1 MTVSAWGQETIF
13 HYVYSGAGTAPAVGE
28 TLTAT
33 GGTILVER
41 SENSTKTLSTE
52 SFTYDS
58 SVPADMKITGGTKAI
73 KFGTSDV
80 WFKLELTDGVFKSG
94 DIISIDTGA
103 RLDGFCSDAAITLGV
118 GKVSDEAQRLM
129 DVTKKSLYKAIGQ
142 VKPGNRLGDVQHA
155 VETFAIS
162 QGMGVVRD
170 YCGHGI
176 GRNMHEEPSIPNF
189 GKPGTG
195 PLLEKGMVLAIE
207 PMLTAGTFRVRE
219 LDDGWTVVT
228 RDGSYA
234 AHFEHTV
241 AVTANGSEIFTAFE

>member
-1 MTVSAWGQETIF
+1 M
-13 HYVYSGAGTAPAVGE
+13 GAGKVTAAVLKLMTELVKPGIS
-28 TLTAT
+28 TLELDAAAEKTIRSFGAT
-33 GGTILVER
+33 PLFLGYYGFPGTICA
-41 SENSTKTLSTE
+41 
-52 SFTYDS
+52 
-58 SVPADMKITGGTKAI
+58 SVNEEVVHGIPKKDRI
-73 KFGTSDV
+73 
-80 WFKLELTDGVFKSG
+80 LKSG

-142 VKPGNRLGDVQHA
+142 VKPGKRLGDVEHA
-155 VETFAIS
+155 VETFAK
-162 QGMGVVRD
+162 QNGVGVARD

-207 PMLTAGTFRVRE
+207 PMLTAGTYRVRE

-228 RDGSYA
+228 ADGKYA

>member
-1 MTVSAWGQETIF
+1 MIEVKNDSELQKMREAGKVTAAVLKLMTELVKPGISTWELDAAAEKTIRSF
-13 HYVYSGAGTAPAVGE
+13 GATPLFLGYYGFPGSICASVNEEVVHGIPKKDR
-28 TLTAT
+28 
-33 GGTILVER
+33 IL
-41 SENSTKTLSTE
+41 
-52 SFTYDS
+52 
-58 SVPADMKITGGTKAI
+58 
-73 KFGTSDV
+73 
-80 WFKLELTDGVFKSG
+80 KSG

-142 VKPGNRLGDVQHA
+142 VKPGNRLGDVEHA
-155 VETFAIS
+155 VETFAIAN
-162 QGMGVVRD
+162 GMGVVRD

-189 GKPGTG
+189 GRPATG

-207 PMLTAGTFRVRE
+207 PMLTAGTYKVRE

-228 RDGSYA
+228 ADGKYA

-241 AVTANGSEIFTAFE
+241 AVTAHGSEIFTAFE

>member
-1 MTVSAWGQETIF
+1 MIEVKSKHELDFMRASGKVTAAVLKLMTQLVKPGVSTYDLDKAAEETIRSF
-13 HYVYSGAGTAPAVGE
+13 GATPCFLGYAGYPGSICASINEEVVHGIPKKDR
-28 TLTAT
+28 
-33 GGTILVER
+33 IL
-41 SENSTKTLSTE
+41 
-52 SFTYDS
+52 
-58 SVPADMKITGGTKAI
+58 
-73 KFGTSDV
+73 
-80 WFKLELTDGVFKSG
+80 KSG

-129 DVTKKSLYKAIGQ
+129 DVTKKSLHKAIGL
-142 VKPGNRLGDVQHA
+142 VKPGARLGDIGHA
-155 VETFAIS
+155 VETFAELHN
-162 QGMGVVRD
+162 MGVVRD

-195 PLLEKGMVLAIE
+195 PVLEEGMVLAIE
-207 PMLTAGTFRVRE
+207 PMITAGTYRVRQ
-219 LDDGWTVVT
+219 LSDGWTVVT

>member
-1 MTVSAWGQETIF
+1 MIEVKNDSELQKMREAGKVTAAVLKLMTELVKPGISTWELDAAAEKTIRSF
-13 HYVYSGAGTAPAVGE
+13 GATPLFLGYYGFPGSICASVNEEVVHGIPKKDR
-28 TLTAT
+28 
-33 GGTILVER
+33 IL
-41 SENSTKTLSTE
+41 
-52 SFTYDS
+52 
-58 SVPADMKITGGTKAI
+58 
-73 KFGTSDV
+73 
-80 WFKLELTDGVFKSG
+80 KSG

-142 VKPGNRLGDVQHA
+142 VKPGNRLGDVEHA
-155 VETFAIS
+155 VETFAIAN
-162 QGMGVVRD
+162 GMGVVRD

-189 GKPGTG
+189 GRPGTG

-207 PMLTAGTFRVRE
+207 PMLTAGTYKVRE

-228 RDGSYA
+228 ADGKYA

-241 AVTANGSEIFTAFE
+241 AVTAHGSEIFTAFE

>member
-1 MTVSAWGQETIF
+1 MIEVKNDSELQKMREAGKVTAAVLKQMTELVKPGVSTWELDAAAEKTIRAF
-13 HYVYSGAGTAPAVGE
+13 GATPLFLGYYGFPGSICASVNEEVVHGIPKKDR
-28 TLTAT
+28 
-33 GGTILVER
+33 IL
-41 SENSTKTLSTE
+41 
-52 SFTYDS
+52 
-58 SVPADMKITGGTKAI
+58 
-73 KFGTSDV
+73 
-80 WFKLELTDGVFKSG
+80 KSG

-142 VKPGNRLGDVQHA
+142 VKPGNRLGDVEHA
-155 VETFAIS
+155 VETFAIAN
-162 QGMGVVRD
+162 GMGVVRD

-189 GKPGTG
+189 GRPGTG

-207 PMLTAGTFRVRE
+207 PMLTAGTYKVRE

-228 RDGSYA
+228 ADGKYA
-234 AHFEHTV
+234 AHFEQTV
-241 AVTANGSEIFTAFE
+241 AVTAHGSEIFTAFE

>member
-1 MTVSAWGQETIF
+1 MIEVKNDSELQKMREAGKVTAAVLKLMTELVKPGISTLELDAAAEKTIRSF
-13 HYVYSGAGTAPAVGE
+13 GATPLFLGYYGFP
-28 TLTAT
+28 
-33 GGTILVER
+33 GTICA
-41 SENSTKTLSTE
+41 
-52 SFTYDS
+52 
-58 SVPADMKITGGTKAI
+58 SVNEEVVHGIPKKDRI
-73 KFGTSDV
+73 
-80 WFKLELTDGVFKSG
+80 LKSG

-118 GKVSDEAQRLM
+118 GEVSDEAQRLM

-142 VKPGNRLGDVQHA
+142 VKPGKRLGDVEHA
-155 VETFAIS
+155 VETFAK
-162 QGMGVVRD
+162 QNGVGVVRD

-189 GKPGTG
+189 GKPSTG

-207 PMLTAGTFRVRE
+207 PMLTAGTYRVRE

-228 RDGSYA
+228 ADGKYA

>member
-1 MTVSAWGQETIF
+1 MIEVKNDNEIQKMREAGKVTAAVLKQMTEMVKPGISTLDLDQAAEKTIRSF
-13 HYVYSGAGTAPAVGE
+13 GATPLFLGYYGFPGSICASVNEEVVHGIPKKDR
-28 TLTAT
+28 
-33 GGTILVER
+33 IL
-41 SENSTKTLSTE
+41 
-52 SFTYDS
+52 
-58 SVPADMKITGGTKAI
+58 
-73 KFGTSDV
+73 
-80 WFKLELTDGVFKSG
+80 KSG

-142 VKPGNRLGDVQHA
+142 VKPGRRLGDVQHA

-241 AVTANGSEIFTAFE
+241 AVTANGSEILTAFE

>member
-1 MTVSAWGQETIF
+1 MIEVKNDSELQKMREAGKVTAAVHKLMTEMVKPGVSTWELDAAAEKTIRSF
-13 HYVYSGAGTAPAVGE
+13 GATPLFLGYYGFPGSICASVNEEVVHGIPKKDR
-28 TLTAT
+28 
-33 GGTILVER
+33 IL
-41 SENSTKTLSTE
+41 
-52 SFTYDS
+52 
-58 SVPADMKITGGTKAI
+58 
-73 KFGTSDV
+73 
-80 WFKLELTDGVFKSG
+80 KSG

-129 DVTKKSLYKAIGQ
+129 DVTKKSLFKAIGQ

-155 VETFAIS
+155 VETFAVS
-162 QGMGVVRD
+162 NGMGVVRD

-189 GKPGTG
+189 GTPGTG
-195 PLLEKGMVLAIE
+195 PVLEKGMVLAIE

-219 LDDGWTVVT
+219 LSDGWTVVT
-228 RDGSYA
+228 RDGSLA

>member
-1 MTVSAWGQETIF
+1 MIEVKNDSELQKMREAGKVTAAVLKLMTKLVKPGISTLELDAAAEKTIRSF
-13 HYVYSGAGTAPAVGE
+13 GATPLFLGYYGFP
-28 TLTAT
+28 
-33 GGTILVER
+33 GTICA
-41 SENSTKTLSTE
+41 
-52 SFTYDS
+52 
-58 SVPADMKITGGTKAI
+58 SVNEEVVHGIPKKDRI
-73 KFGTSDV
+73 
-80 WFKLELTDGVFKSG
+80 LKSG

-118 GKVSDEAQRLM
+118 GEVSDEAQRLM

-142 VKPGNRLGDVQHA
+142 VKPGKRLGDVEHA
-155 VETFAIS
+155 VETFAK
-162 QGMGVVRD
+162 QNGVGVVRD

-207 PMLTAGTFRVRE
+207 PMLTAGTYRVRE

-228 RDGSYA
+228 ADGKYA

>member
-1 MTVSAWGQETIF
+1 MIEVKNDSEIQKMREAGKVTAAVLKQMTEMVKPGISTLDLDQAAEKTIRSF
-13 HYVYSGAGTAPAVGE
+13 GAVPLFLGY
-28 TLTAT
+28 
-33 GGTILVER
+33 GGFPGSICESINEEVVHGIPKKDRIL
-41 SENSTKTLSTE
+41 
-52 SFTYDS
+52 
-58 SVPADMKITGGTKAI
+58 
-73 KFGTSDV
+73 
-80 WFKLELTDGVFKSG
+80 KSG

-142 VKPGNRLGDVQHA
+142 VKPGRRLGDVQHA

-241 AVTANGSEIFTAFE
+241 AVTADGSEILTAFE

>member
-1 MTVSAWGQETIF
+1 MIEIKSKHELDLMRASGKVTAAVLKLMTQLVKPGVSTYDLDKAAEETILSF
-13 HYVYSGAGTAPAVGE
+13 GATPCFLGYAGYPGSICASINEEVVHGIPKKDR
-28 TLTAT
+28 
-33 GGTILVER
+33 IL
-41 SENSTKTLSTE
+41 
-52 SFTYDS
+52 
-58 SVPADMKITGGTKAI
+58 
-73 KFGTSDV
+73 
-80 WFKLELTDGVFKSG
+80 KSG

-129 DVTKKSLYKAIGQ
+129 DVTKKSLHKAIGL
-142 VKPGNRLGDVQHA
+142 VKPGARLGDIGHA
-155 VETFAIS
+155 VETFAELHN
-162 QGMGVVRD
+162 MGVVRD

-195 PLLEKGMVLAIE
+195 PMLEEGMVLAIE
-207 PMLTAGTFRVRE
+207 PMITAGTYRVRQ
-219 LDDGWTVVT
+219 LSDGWTVVT
-228 RDGSYA
+228 RDGSNA

>member
-1 MTVSAWGQETIF
+1 MIEVKNDSEIQKMREAGKVTAAVLKQMTEMVKPGISTLDLDQAAEKTIRSF
-13 HYVYSGAGTAPAVGE
+13 GATPLFLGYYGFPGSICASVNEEVVHGIPKKDR
-28 TLTAT
+28 
-33 GGTILVER
+33 IL
-41 SENSTKTLSTE
+41 
-52 SFTYDS
+52 
-58 SVPADMKITGGTKAI
+58 
-73 KFGTSDV
+73 
-80 WFKLELTDGVFKSG
+80 KSG

-142 VKPGNRLGDVQHA
+142 VKPGRRLGDVQHA

-176 GRNMHEEPSIPNF
+176 GRNMQEDPSIPNF

-241 AVTANGSEIFTAFE
+241 AVTADGSEILTAFE

>member
-1 MTVSAWGQETIF
+1 MIEVKNDSELQKMREAGKVTAAVLKLMTELVKPGISTWELDAAAEKTIRSF
-13 HYVYSGAGTAPAVGE
+13 GATPLFLGYYGFPGSICASVNEEVVHGIPKKDR
-28 TLTAT
+28 
-33 GGTILVER
+33 IL
-41 SENSTKTLSTE
+41 
-52 SFTYDS
+52 
-58 SVPADMKITGGTKAI
+58 
-73 KFGTSDV
+73 
-80 WFKLELTDGVFKSG
+80 KSG

-118 GKVSDEAQRLM
+118 GKVSEEAQRLM

-142 VKPGNRLGDVQHA
+142 VKPGNRLGDVEHA
-155 VETFAIS
+155 VETFAIAN
-162 QGMGVVRD
+162 GMGVVRD

-189 GKPGTG
+189 GRPGTG

-207 PMLTAGTFRVRE
+207 PMLTAGTYKVRE

-228 RDGSYA
+228 ADGKYA

-241 AVTANGSEIFTAFE
+241 AVTAHGSEIFTAFE

>member
-1 MTVSAWGQETIF
+1 MIEVKNDSELQKMREAGKVTAAVLKLMTELVKPGISTLELDAAAEKTIRSF
-13 HYVYSGAGTAPAVGE
+13 GATPLFLGYYGFP
-28 TLTAT
+28 
-33 GGTILVER
+33 GTICA
-41 SENSTKTLSTE
+41 
-52 SFTYDS
+52 
-58 SVPADMKITGGTKAI
+58 SVNEEVVHGIPKKDRI
-73 KFGTSDV
+73 
-80 WFKLELTDGVFKSG
+80 LKSG

-118 GKVSDEAQRLM
+118 GEVSDEAQRLM
-129 DVTKKSLYKAIGQ
+129 EVTKKSLYKAIGQ
-142 VKPGNRLGDVQHA
+142 VKPGKRLGDVEHA
-155 VETFAIS
+155 VETFAK
-162 QGMGVVRD
+162 QNGVGVVRD

-207 PMLTAGTFRVRE
+207 PMLTAGTYRVRE

-228 RDGSYA
+228 ADGKYA

>member
-1 MTVSAWGQETIF
+1 MIEVKNDSELQKMREAGKVTAAVLKLMTEMVKPGVSTWELDAAAEKTIRSF
-13 HYVYSGAGTAPAVGE
+13 GATPLFLGYYGFPGSICASVNEEVVHGIPKKDR
-28 TLTAT
+28 
-33 GGTILVER
+33 IL
-41 SENSTKTLSTE
+41 
-52 SFTYDS
+52 
-58 SVPADMKITGGTKAI
+58 
-73 KFGTSDV
+73 
-80 WFKLELTDGVFKSG
+80 KSG

-129 DVTKKSLYKAIGQ
+129 DVTKKSLFKAIGQ

-155 VETFAIS
+155 VETFAKS
-162 QGMGVVRD
+162 NGMGVVRD

-189 GKPGTG
+189 GTPGTG

-219 LDDGWTVVT
+219 LSDGWTVVT
-228 RDGSYA
+228 RDGSLA

>member
-1 MTVSAWGQETIF
+1 MIEVKNDSELQKMREAGKVTAAVLKLMTELVKPGISTLELDAAAEKTIRSF
-13 HYVYSGAGTAPAVGE
+13 GATPLFLGYYGFP
-28 TLTAT
+28 
-33 GGTILVER
+33 GTICA
-41 SENSTKTLSTE
+41 
-52 SFTYDS
+52 
-58 SVPADMKITGGTKAI
+58 SVNEEVVHGIPKKDRI
-73 KFGTSDV
+73 
-80 WFKLELTDGVFKSG
+80 LKSG

-103 RLDGFCSDAAITLGV
+103 CLGGFCSDAAITLGV
-118 GKVSDEAQRLM
+118 GEVSDEAQRLM

-142 VKPGNRLGDVQHA
+142 VKPGKRLGDVEHA
-155 VETFAIS
+155 VETFAKQS
-162 QGMGVVRD
+162 GVGVVRD

-207 PMLTAGTFRVRE
+207 PMLTAGTYRVRE

-228 RDGSYA
+228 ADGKYA

>member
-1 MTVSAWGQETIF
+1 MIEVKNESELQKMREAGKVTAAVLKLMTEMVKPGI
-13 HYVYSGAGTAPAVGE
+13 
-28 TLTAT
+28 
-33 GGTILVER
+33 
-41 SENSTKTLSTE
+41 ST
-52 SFTYDS
+52 
-58 SVPADMKITGGTKAI
+58 
-73 KFGTSDV
+73 
-80 WFKLELTDGVFKSG
+80 LELDQAAEKTIRSFGATPLFLGYYGFPGSICASVNEEVVHGIPKKDRILKSG

-195 PLLEKGMVLAIE
+195 PLLEKGMVMAIE

>member
-1 MTVSAWGQETIF
+1 MIEVKNDSELQKMREAGKVTAAVLKLMTELVKPGISTWELDAAAEKTIRSF
-13 HYVYSGAGTAPAVGE
+13 GATPLFLGYYGFPGSICASVNEEVVHGIPKKDK
-28 TLTAT
+28 
-33 GGTILVER
+33 IL
-41 SENSTKTLSTE
+41 
-52 SFTYDS
+52 
-58 SVPADMKITGGTKAI
+58 
-73 KFGTSDV
+73 
-80 WFKLELTDGVFKSG
+80 KSG

-142 VKPGNRLGDVQHA
+142 VKPGNRLGDVEHA
-155 VETFAIS
+155 VETFAIAN
-162 QGMGVVRD
+162 GMGVVRD

-189 GKPGTG
+189 GRPGTG

-207 PMLTAGTFRVRE
+207 PMLTAGTYKVRE

-228 RDGSYA
+228 ADGKYA

-241 AVTANGSEIFTAFE
+241 AVTAHGSEIFTAFE

>member
-1 MTVSAWGQETIF
+1 MIEVKNDQELQKMREAGKVTAAVLKLMTE
-13 HYVYSGAGTAPAVGE
+13 
-28 TLTAT
+28 
-33 GGTILVER
+33 LVKPGI
-41 SENSTKTLSTE
+41 ST
-52 SFTYDS
+52 
-58 SVPADMKITGGTKAI
+58 
-73 KFGTSDV
+73 
-80 WFKLELTDGVFKSG
+80 LELDQAAEKTIRSFGATPLFLGYYGFPGSICASVNEEVVHGIPKKDRILKSG

-118 GKVSDEAQRLM
+118 GEVSDEAQRLM
-129 DVTKKSLYKAIGQ
+129 DVTKKSLYKAIGL
-142 VKPGNRLGDVQHA
+142 VKPGIRLGDVQHA

-195 PLLEKGMVLAIE
+195 PLLEKGMTLAIE
-207 PMLTAGTFRVRE
+207 PMLTAGTYKVRE

>member
-1 MTVSAWGQETIF
+1 MIEVKNDSELQKMREAGKVTAAVLKLMTELVKPGISTLELDAAAEKTIRSF
-13 HYVYSGAGTAPAVGE
+13 GATPLFLGYYGFP
-28 TLTAT
+28 
-33 GGTILVER
+33 GTICA
-41 SENSTKTLSTE
+41 
-52 SFTYDS
+52 
-58 SVPADMKITGGTKAI
+58 SVNEEVVHGIPKKDRI
-73 KFGTSDV
+73 
-80 WFKLELTDGVFKSG
+80 LKSG

-118 GKVSDEAQRLM
+118 GEVSDEAQRLM

-142 VKPGNRLGDVQHA
+142 VKPGKRLGDVEHA
-155 VETFAIS
+155 VETFAK
-162 QGMGVVRD
+162 QNGVGVVRD

-207 PMLTAGTFRVRE
+207 PMLTAGTYRVRE

-228 RDGSYA
+228 ADGKHA

>member
-1 MTVSAWGQETIF
+1 MIEVKNDNEIQKMREAGKVTAAVLKQMTEMVKPGISTLDLDQAAEKTIRSF
-13 HYVYSGAGTAPAVGE
+13 GATPLFLGYYGFPGSICASVNEEVVHGIPKKDR
-28 TLTAT
+28 
-33 GGTILVER
+33 IL
-41 SENSTKTLSTE
+41 
-52 SFTYDS
+52 
-58 SVPADMKITGGTKAI
+58 
-73 KFGTSDV
+73 
-80 WFKLELTDGVFKSG
+80 KSG

>member
-1 MTVSAWGQETIF
+1 MIEVKNDSELQKMREAGKVTAAVLKLMTELVKPGISTLELDAAAEKTIRSF
-13 HYVYSGAGTAPAVGE
+13 GATPLFLGYYGFP
-28 TLTAT
+28 
-33 GGTILVER
+33 GTICA
-41 SENSTKTLSTE
+41 
-52 SFTYDS
+52 
-58 SVPADMKITGGTKAI
+58 SVKEEIVQKNKKKDRI
-73 KFGTSDV
+73 
-80 WFKLELTDGVFKSG
+80 LKSG

-118 GKVSDEAQRLM
+118 GEVSDEAQRLM

-142 VKPGNRLGDVQHA
+142 VKPGNRLGDVEHA
-155 VETFAIS
+155 VETFAIAN
-162 QGMGVVRD
+162 GMGVVRD

-189 GKPGTG
+189 GRPGTG

-207 PMLTAGTFRVRE
+207 PMLTAGTYKVRE

-228 RDGSYA
+228 ADGKYA

-241 AVTANGSEIFTAFE
+241 AVTAHGSEIFTAFE

>member
-1 MTVSAWGQETIF
+1 MIEVKNESEIQKMREAGKVTAAVLKLMTGMVKPGVST
-13 HYVYSGAGTAPAVGE
+13 
-28 TLTAT
+28 
-33 GGTILVER
+33 
-41 SENSTKTLSTE
+41 
-52 SFTYDS
+52 
-58 SVPADMKITGGTKAI
+58 
-73 KFGTSDV
+73 
-80 WFKLELTDGVFKSG
+80 LELDIAAEKTIRSFGATPLFLGYYGFPASICASVNEEVVHGIPKKDRILKSG

-142 VKPGNRLGDVQHA
+142 IKPGRRLGDVQHA
-155 VETFAIS
+155 VETFAKLHN
-162 QGMGVVRD
+162 MGLVRD

-195 PLLEKGMVLAIE
+195 PVLQAGMVLAIE
-207 PMLTAGTFRVRE
+207 PMLTAGTYKVRE

-228 RDGSYA
+228 MDGKYA

-241 AVTANGSEIFTAFE
+241 AVTANGSEILTAFE

>member
-1 MTVSAWGQETIF
+1 MIEVKNDSELQKMREAGKVTAAVLKLMTELVKPGISTLELDAAAEKTIRSF
-13 HYVYSGAGTAPAVGE
+13 R
-28 TLTAT
+28 AT
-33 GGTILVER
+33 PLFLGYYGFPGTICA
-41 SENSTKTLSTE
+41 
-52 SFTYDS
+52 
-58 SVPADMKITGGTKAI
+58 SVNEEVVHGIPKKDRI
-73 KFGTSDV
+73 
-80 WFKLELTDGVFKSG
+80 LKSG

-118 GKVSDEAQRLM
+118 GEVSDEAQRLM

-142 VKPGNRLGDVQHA
+142 VKPGKRLGDVEHA
-155 VETFAIS
+155 VETFAK
-162 QGMGVVRD
+162 QNGVGVVRD

-207 PMLTAGTFRVRE
+207 PMLTAGTYRVRE

-228 RDGSYA
+228 ADGKYA

>member
-1 MTVSAWGQETIF
+1 MIEVKNDQELQKMREAGKVTAAVLKLMTE
-13 HYVYSGAGTAPAVGE
+13 
-28 TLTAT
+28 
-33 GGTILVER
+33 LVKPGI
-41 SENSTKTLSTE
+41 ST
-52 SFTYDS
+52 
-58 SVPADMKITGGTKAI
+58 
-73 KFGTSDV
+73 
-80 WFKLELTDGVFKSG
+80 LELDQAAEKTIRSFGATPLFLGYYGFPGSICASVNEEVVHGIPKKDRILKSG

>member
-1 MTVSAWGQETIF
+1 MIEVKNDSELQKMREAGKVTAAVLKLMTELVKPGISTWELDAAAEKTIRAF
-13 HYVYSGAGTAPAVGE
+13 GAAPLFLGYYGFPGSICASVNEEVVHGIPKKDR
-28 TLTAT
+28 
-33 GGTILVER
+33 IL
-41 SENSTKTLSTE
+41 
-52 SFTYDS
+52 
-58 SVPADMKITGGTKAI
+58 
-73 KFGTSDV
+73 
-80 WFKLELTDGVFKSG
+80 KSG

-142 VKPGNRLGDVQHA
+142 VKPGNRLGDVEHA
-155 VETFAIS
+155 VETFAIAN
-162 QGMGVVRD
+162 GMGVVRD

-189 GKPGTG
+189 GRPGTG

-207 PMLTAGTFRVRE
+207 PMLTAGTYKVRE

-228 RDGSYA
+228 ADGKYA

-241 AVTANGSEIFTAFE
+241 AVTAHGSEIFNAFE

>member
-1 MTVSAWGQETIF
+1 MIEVKNESELQKMREAGKVTAAVLRLMTEMVKPGI
-13 HYVYSGAGTAPAVGE
+13 
-28 TLTAT
+28 
-33 GGTILVER
+33 
-41 SENSTKTLSTE
+41 ST
-52 SFTYDS
+52 
-58 SVPADMKITGGTKAI
+58 
-73 KFGTSDV
+73 
-80 WFKLELTDGVFKSG
+80 LELDQAAEKTIRSFGATPLFLGYYGFPGSICASVNEEVVHGIPKKDRILKSG

>member
-1 MTVSAWGQETIF
+1 MIEVKNDSELQKMRDAGKVTAAVLKLMTEMVKPGVSTWELDAAAEKTIRSF
-13 HYVYSGAGTAPAVGE
+13 GATPLFLGYYGFPGSICASVNEEVVHGIPKKDR
-28 TLTAT
+28 
-33 GGTILVER
+33 IL
-41 SENSTKTLSTE
+41 
-52 SFTYDS
+52 
-58 SVPADMKITGGTKAI
+58 
-73 KFGTSDV
+73 
-80 WFKLELTDGVFKSG
+80 KSG

-129 DVTKKSLYKAIGQ
+129 DVTKKSLFKAIGQ

-155 VETFAIS
+155 VETFAKS
-162 QGMGVVRD
+162 NGMGVVRD

-189 GKPGTG
+189 GTPGTG

-219 LDDGWTVVT
+219 LSDGWTVVT
-228 RDGSYA
+228 RDGSLA